1 MQLIWPELVQRFNT
15 PRTSL
20 TFYAHLC
27 FGVVIC
33 GGLGVFLTF
42 LKSGWAIEDV
52 SAALLGYFPAV
63 VGSAVLE
70 FTGDYQPYIRSLGV
84 LALAVLL
91 MILFVVLQTT
101 HVWQLIFCVLGAAIS
116 ILLWWIANGLNERFN
131 DVRPESALGGNT
143 LGSLSE
149 SEDKSWKK

>member
-33 GGLGVFLTF
+33 GGLDVFLTF
-42 LKSGWAIEDV
+42 LKTGWAIEDV

-70 FTGDYQPYIRSLGV
+70 FTAEYQPYVRSLGV
-84 LALAVLL
+84 LALTVLL
-91 MILFVVLQTT
+91 VILFIVLKTT
-101 HVWQLIFCVLGAAIS
+101 HVWQLI
-116 ILLWWIANGLNERFN
+116 
-131 DVRPESALGGNT
+131 SACWGQP
-143 LGSLSE
+143 
-149 SEDKSWKK
+149 